1 MINTDILY
9 LGKIDN
15 TENLKKCIKIIEKYI
30 SFIRNKKLVS
40 FPDIY
45 IKELASNLKE
55 SEKSTL
61 WNIIFEGKHIL
72 SLEEELLYTGLEFL
86 KRDLNISQT
95 SKELYIHRNT
105 LIHRLNRI
113 KELTGLN
120 LRSFQDAFY
129 FYLAFL
135 IS

>member
-1 MINTDILY
+1 V
-9 LGKIDN
+9 
-15 TENLKKCIKIIEKYI
+15 EKYI
-30 SFIRNKKLVS
+30 SLIRNKELIS

-55 SEKSTL
+55 NEKSTL

-72 SLEEELLYTGLEFL
+72 SLEEGLLYTGLEFL

-113 KELTGLN
+113 KELTGLD
-120 LRSFQDAFY
+120 LRSFQDDFY
-129 FYLAFL
+129 FYLVFL